1 MTVLSVGEGQQFTR
15 LSDAIASSR
24 DGDLVQV
31 QSGVY
36 IDDFA
41 TINTKI
47 TIEAV
52 GGRVWLLAHSAPPN
66 GKAVLVTQ
74 TDVTLKG
81 IEISGA
87 RVDDRNG
94 AAIRHENGKLTLDK
108 VYFHDNQNG
117 VLAGDNPNSSVTITG
132 SEFAGNGD
140 GDGQSHGIYANKIA
154 NLTIRD
160 SFFHDTK
167 VGHEIKSRALV
178 TVIEDSRIVNGP
190 NGSASYNIDLPN
202 GGDAT
207 VRGNTIEKGPRA
219 ENPHTIH
226 FGGEGARHPSSSL
239 LVTDNTIVNDRD
251 GGRLIL
257 NQTDVPVNVTGN
269 DLFRFDSN
277 DLLRGPGTASG
288 NTVLGSR
295 PSVDLTPFEHGSF
308 PPVVS
313 PAGPDTLVVRLS
325 GDAYQGNAQFIVR
338 VDGKTLGPVVQ
349 EVTALRKDGQSQE
362 FTFKGDFGPGTHKVS
377 VSFLT
382 DAYGGTAASDRNLYI
397 EGVSLNG
404 QAIPDATASMFS
416 VGTSVFTTTALPTS
430 APPVIG
436 SNGGGSAATVSIAEN
451 TTAVTTVVARDPNGT
466 ALLYGLAGGA
476 DRALFAIDGATGALT
491 FLAAPDAE
499 NPADADRDGTYEVTV
514 VADNG
519 PSEDRQVLSVVVTNV
534 NDNAPVA
541 MVPLPGQAGTKGVA
555 FNYALPAGTFTD
567 ADADALSYTA
577 TGLPDGLVISNVGVI
592 SGTPTTAGTF
602 NASIFASDGRVG
614 TPTSLALMVA
624 PGQTAPSGTTQAI
637 GAGSDAL
644 VLRLQQDAYQGN
656 AQYTVKV
663 DGVQVG
669 GVLTASATRASG
681 LFDTLTVQG
690 EFAAGPHRAEVT
702 FLNDRYD
709 GTAAT
714 DRNLF
719 VASGAYNGDAVP
731 LSARQLLSN
740 GPAFIDFRD
749 EPTVGAGSDALV
761 LRLQQDA
768 YQGNAQYTVKVD
780 GTQIGGV
787 LTAAAT
793 RASGLFDTL
802 IVRGEFAAGPHRA
815 EVTFLND
822 RYDGTA
828 ATDRNLFVASGTYNG
843 SGVAAAQTALFSTG
857 PASFGFTDI
866 G

>member
-1 MTVLSVGEGQQFTR
+1 MTVLSVGEGQQFIH

-31 QSGVY
+31 QSGIY

-52 GGRVWLLAHSAPPN
+52 GGRVWLLAHSVPPN

-94 AAIRHENGKLTLDK
+94 AAIRHENGKLVLEG
-108 VYFHDNQNG
+108 VYFHNNQNG
-117 VLAGDNPNSSVTITG
+117 VLAGDNPNSTITITG

-140 GDGQSHGIYANKIA
+140 GDGQSHGIYVNKIA

-167 VGHEIKSRALV
+167 VGHEIKSRALT
-178 TVIEDSRIVNGP
+178 TVIEDNRIVNGP
-190 NGSASYNIDLPN
+190 SGNASYNIDLPN
-202 GGDAT
+202 GGNAT
-207 VRGNTIEKGPRA
+207 VRGNMIEKGPRA

-226 FGGEGARHPSSSL
+226 FGGEGARHSSSSL
-239 LVTDNTIVNDRD
+239 LVTDNTIVNDR
-251 GGRLIL
+251 GWGQLVL
-257 NQTDVPVNVTGN
+257 NHTDVPVTVTGN
-269 DLFRFDSN
+269 DLFQFDSN

-288 NTVLGSR
+288 NTMLGSR

-308 PPVVS
+308 LPVVS
-313 PAGPDTLVVRLS
+313 PAGSDTLVVKLS

-338 VDGKTLGPVVQ
+338 VDGRTLGPVVQ

-404 QAIPDATASMFS
+404 QAIPDAIVSMFS
-416 VGTSVFTTTALPTS
+416 VGTSVFTTAALPTS
-430 APPVIG
+430 TPPVIS
-436 SNGGGSAATVSIAEN
+436 SNSGGSAATVSIAEN

-466 ALLYGLAGGA
+466 ALLYGL
-476 DRALFAIDGATGALT
+476 
-491 FLAAPDAE
+491 
-499 NPADADRDGTYEVTV
+499 
-514 VADNG
+514 
-519 PSEDRQVLSVVVTNV
+519 
-534 NDNAPVA
+534 
-541 MVPLPGQAGTKGVA
+541 
-555 FNYALPAGTFTD
+555 
-567 ADADALSYTA
+567 
-577 TGLPDGLVISNVGVI
+577 VGE
-592 SGTPTTAGTF
+592 A
-602 NASIFASDGRVG
+602 
-614 TPTSLALMVA
+614 
-624 PGQTAPSGTTQAI
+624 
-637 GAGSDAL
+637 
-644 VLRLQQDAYQGN
+644 
-656 AQYTVKV
+656 
-663 DGVQVG
+663 
-669 GVLTASATRASG
+669 
-681 LFDTLTVQG
+681 
-690 EFAAGPHRAEVT
+690 
-702 FLNDRYD
+702 D

-719 VASGAYNGDAVP
+719 VASGTYNSDVVP
-731 LSARQLLSN
+731 FSARQLLSN
-740 GPAFIDFRD
+740 GPAFIEFQDGF
-749 EPTVGAGSDALV
+749 TVGTGSDTLV

-768 YQGNAQYTVKVD
+768 YQDDAQYTVEVD
-780 GTQIGGV
+780 GIQIGGV
-787 LTAAAT
+787 LTASAT
-793 RASGLFDTL
+793 RASGLLDTL
-802 IVRGEFAAGPHRA
+802 TVRGEFATGPHRA

-843 SGVAAAQTALFSTG
+843 AGVATAQIALFSTG
-857 PASFGFTDI
+857 PASFSFTDV

>member
-1 MTVLSVGEGQQFTR
+1 M
-15 LSDAIASSR
+15 
-24 DGDLVQV
+24 
-31 QSGVY
+31 
-36 IDDFA
+36 
-41 TINTKI
+41 
-47 TIEAV
+47 
-52 GGRVWLLAHSAPPN
+52 
-66 GKAVLVTQ
+66 
-74 TDVTLKG
+74 
-81 IEISGA
+81 
-87 RVDDRNG
+87 
-94 AAIRHENGKLTLDK
+94 
-108 VYFHDNQNG
+108 
-117 VLAGDNPNSSVTITG
+117 
-132 SEFAGNGD
+132 
-140 GDGQSHGIYANKIA
+140 
-154 NLTIRD
+154 
-160 SFFHDTK
+160 
-167 VGHEIKSRALV
+167 
-178 TVIEDSRIVNGP
+178 
-190 NGSASYNIDLPN
+190 
-202 GGDAT
+202 
-207 VRGNTIEKGPRA
+207 
-219 ENPHTIH
+219 
-226 FGGEGARHPSSSL
+226 
-239 LVTDNTIVNDRD
+239 
-251 GGRLIL
+251 
-257 NQTDVPVNVTGN
+257 
-269 DLFRFDSN
+269 
-277 DLLRGPGTASG
+277 
-288 NTVLGSR
+288 
-295 PSVDLTPFEHGSF
+295 
-308 PPVVS
+308 
-313 PAGPDTLVVRLS
+313 
-325 GDAYQGNAQFIVR
+325 
-338 VDGKTLGPVVQ
+338 
-349 EVTALRKDGQSQE
+349 
-362 FTFKGDFGPGTHKVS
+362 S

-404 QAIPDATASMFS
+404 QAIPDAIVSMFS
-416 VGTSVFTTTALPTS
+416 VGTSVFTTAALPTS
-430 APPVIG
+430 ASPVIG

-499 NPADADRDGTYEVTV
+499 NPADADRDGTYEVIV

-519 PSEDRQVLSVVVTNV
+519 PSEDRQALTVTVTNV

-669 GVLTASATRASG
+669 GVLTAFATRASG

-740 GPAFIDFRD
+740 GPAFIDIRD
-749 EPTVGAGSDALV
+749 EPTVGASSDALV

-787 LTAAAT
+787 LTASAT

-828 ATDRNLFVASGTYNG
+828 ATDRNLFVATGTYNG